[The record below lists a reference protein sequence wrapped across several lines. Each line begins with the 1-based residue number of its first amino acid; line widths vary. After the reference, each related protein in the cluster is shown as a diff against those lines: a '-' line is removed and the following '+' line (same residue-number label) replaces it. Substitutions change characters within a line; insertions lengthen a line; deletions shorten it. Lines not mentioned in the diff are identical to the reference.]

1 MEEVKDMKK
10 SFMNKLESK
19 LMPVAQ
25 AISRNKYLVSI
36 RDGFLISMPLL
47 VVGSMF
53 MLISNFPIQPWI
65 DLLRNSKFNGS
76 SISSYFSNV
85 TNATFSIMALFIVIG
100 IGYNYA
106 KQEKTNMIFGAAV
119 AVLSWFMLMP
129 FSTAYTPEGA
139 KEAVQVA
146 SIPLDWVGSKGIFIG
161 IICAF
166 ASVKIY
172 KWVENKGWTIKMPKG
187 VPPTVGQSFAALFP
201 IGMVIV
207 VFFIIRVLFSLTPW
221 GNAFDFIYK
230 ILQLPLQKV
239 GDSLGTMIGVY
250 FFAHVLWL
258 FGIHGTNITDSV
270 FRPIL
275 YALSA
280 ENLQA
285 LQAGHA
291 LPHIINQQFQDLF
304 ATYGGAGSTLS
315 LLIAMFAFCKSKRVK
330 ELGKLAI
337 VPGIFGINEPII
349 FGLPV
354 VLNPLIAIPF
364 IFVPMINIIIT
375 YVTMYIGLVP
385 ICNGVIMPWTT
396 PPIISGF
403 LSSGWQGALLQIL
416 LIMLGVVI
424 YSPFIK
430 AMDKQY
436 IKDEAEIKSD
446 EDNVSLD
453 DLTF

>member
-1 MEEVKDMKK
+1 MKK
-10 SFMNKLESK
+10 SFTEKLESN
-19 LMPVAQ
+19 LMPVAKV
-25 AISRNKYLVSI
+25 ISRNKYLISI

-53 MLISNFPIQPWI
+53 MLISNFPIQSWI
-65 DLLRNSKFNGS
+65 DLLKNTQVHGASVA
-76 SISSYFSNV
+76 SYFSNV
-85 TNATFSIMALFIVIG
+85 TNATFNIMAIFIVVG
-100 IGYNYA
+100 IGYNFA
-106 KQEKTNMIFGAAV
+106 KQEKTNEIFGAAV
-119 AVLSWFMLMP
+119 ALLSWFILMP
-129 FSTAYTPEGA
+129 FTTSFTPEGA
-139 KEAVQVA
+139 TKAVQVA
-146 SIPLDWVGSKGIFIG
+146 SIPLDWVGSRGIFIG
-161 IICAF
+161 MICAF
-166 ASVKIY
+166 ASVRIY
-172 KWVENKGWTIKMPKG
+172 KWVQDKNWTIKMPNG

-201 IGMVIV
+201 IAGVII
-207 VFFIIRVLFSLTPW
+207 VFFFVRLIFSFTPW
-221 GNAFDFIYK
+221 GDAFNFIYK
-230 ILQLPLQKV
+230 ILQMPLQKV
-239 GDSLGTMIGVY
+239 GDSLGTMLGVY

-280 ENLQA
+280 ENLTA
-285 LQAGHA
+285 LQAGKA

-315 LLIAMFAFCKSKRVK
+315 LLIAMFAFCKSKRIK

-364 IFVPMINIIIT
+364 LLEPMINIIIT
-375 YVTMYIGLVP
+375 YVTMYLGIVP

-403 LSSGWQGALLQIL
+403 LSSGWQGAVLQIL
-416 LIMLGVVI
+416 LIALGVVI
-424 YSPFIK
+424 YLPFIK

-436 IKDEAEIKSD
+436 LKDEAQAENSKD
-446 EDNVSLD
+446 EDNISLD